1 MFRNN
6 CLIEIEDK
14 MRTGIEKLH
23 DMMETLTKENVM
35 VAFSGGVD
43 SSLLLQLACSKAQ
56 ENGTA
61 VYAVTVSTKL
71 HPHGD
76 VEIARRVADEAG
88 AIHRVIEIDELQ
100 ETGIENNP
108 KNRCYLCKK
117 GIFTKI
123 MELART
129 LGISTIIEGTNED
142 DLHVYRPGIQAL
154 KELGIISPLAACGIT
169 KAEVRELALAR
180 GISVANRPSMP
191 CLATRLPYGDSIS
204 YELLAQIDKGEQYV
218 RSFGFYNVRLRV
230 HDTITRIE
238 VDQKDIPKLLEHRE
252 EIIAE
257 LKKLGFVY
265 ITVDLEGFRSGSM
278 DL

>member
-1 MFRNN
+1 
-6 CLIEIEDK
+6 
-14 MRTGIEKLH
+14 MRTGIEKLN
-23 DMMETLTKENVM
+23 DMMETLTKENIM
-35 VAFSGGVD
+35 IAFSGGVD
-43 SSLLLQLACSKAQ
+43 SSLLLQMACLYAKQ
-56 ENGTA
+56 NMTL

-76 VEIARRVADEAG
+76 VEIARRVAEETG
-88 AIHRVIEIDELQ
+88 AIHKVIEIDELQ

-123 MELART
+123 TELAKE
-129 LGISTIIEGTNED
+129 LGVHVILEGTNED

-154 KELGIISPLAACGIT
+154 KELGIKSPLAECGIT
-169 KAEVRELALAR
+169 KAQIREMAKEK

-191 CLATRLPYGDSIS
+191 CLATRLPYGDAIS
-204 YELLAQIDKGEQYV
+204 YELLAQIDKGEQYL

-230 HDTITRIE
+230 HGTITRIE
-238 VDQKDIPKLLEHRE
+238 VDQKDIPDLLEHRE
-252 EIIAE
+252 EIITE
-257 LKKLGFVY
+257 LKKLGFIY

>member
-1 MFRNN
+1 
-6 CLIEIEDK
+6 
-14 MRTGIEKLH
+14 
-23 DMMETLTKENVM
+23 
-35 VAFSGGVD
+35 
-43 SSLLLQLACSKAQ
+43 
-56 ENGTA
+56 
-61 VYAVTVSTKL
+61 
-71 HPHGD
+71 
-76 VEIARRVADEAG
+76 
-88 AIHRVIEIDELQ
+88 
-100 ETGIENNP
+100 
-108 KNRCYLCKK
+108 
-117 GIFTKI
+117 